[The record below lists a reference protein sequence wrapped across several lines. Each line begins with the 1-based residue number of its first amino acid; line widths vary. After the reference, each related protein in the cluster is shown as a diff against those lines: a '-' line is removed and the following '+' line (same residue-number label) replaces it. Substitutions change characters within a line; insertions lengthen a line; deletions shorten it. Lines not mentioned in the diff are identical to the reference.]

1 MKYSTSTYLKNITKY
16 KLYLYKNNNNV
27 LIIKK
32 VINIAEPF
40 YLIEFGKKIKLL
52 DNDYYIVEVVP
63 LNSFYIC
70 RIFLDNN
77 FNIIEEY
84 YTVTKDNQIID
95 GIPAY
100 NDLVL
105 SYVKIL
111 DKEKIYHEEVLQNG
125 SNEYL
130 KEAIEKI
137 KKNCYNINRYYDTI
151 NIIIKSK
158 REGNN
163 I

>member
-16 KLYLYKNNNNV
+16 KLYLYKNNNDV

-32 VINIAEPF
+32 IINIIEPF
-40 YLIEFGKKIKLL
+40 YLIEFSKKIKLL
-52 DNDYYIVEVVP
+52 DSDYYIVEVVP
-63 LNSFYIC
+63 LNGFYIC
-70 RIFLDNN
+70 RLFLDNN

-100 NDLVL
+100 EDLVI
-105 SYVKIL
+105 SYVKVL
-111 DKEKIYHEEVLQNG
+111 DKEKIYHEEVLQND

-137 KKNCYNINRYYDTI
+137 KKLNLNKNDL
-151 NIIIKSK
+151 IKK
-158 REGNN
+158 IKEVVK
-163 I
+163 

>member
-137 KKNCYNINRYYDTI
+137 KKINLSKNDL
-151 NIIIKSK
+151 IKK
-158 REGNN
+158 
-163 I
+163 IKKVVK

>member
-16 KLYLYKNNNNV
+16 KLYLYKNNNDV

-32 VINIAEPF
+32 IINIIEPF
-40 YLIEFGKKIKLL
+40 CLIEFSKKIKLL

-63 LNSFYIC
+63 LNGFYIC

-84 YTVTKDNQIID
+84 YTVTKDNKIID
-95 GIPAY
+95 GIPVY

-105 SYVKIL
+105 SYVKVL
-111 DKEKIYHEEVLQNG
+111 DKEKIYHEEVLQND

-137 KKNCYNINRYYDTI
+137 KKLNLNKNDL
-151 NIIIKSK
+151 IKK
-158 REGNN
+158 IKEVVK
-163 I
+163 

>member
-16 KLYLYKNNNNV
+16 KLYLYKNNNDV

-32 VINIAEPF
+32 IINIIEPF
-40 YLIEFGKKIKLL
+40 YLIEFSKKIKLL
-52 DNDYYIVEVVP
+52 DSDYYIVEVVP
-63 LNSFYIC
+63 LNGFYIC
-70 RIFLDNN
+70 RLFLDNN

-100 NDLVL
+100 EDLVI
-105 SYVKIL
+105 SYVKVL

-137 KKNCYNINRYYDTI
+137 KKLNLNKNDL
-151 NIIIKSK
+151 IKK
-158 REGNN
+158 IKEVVK
-163 I
+163 

>member
-16 KLYLYKNNNNV
+16 KLYLYKNNNDV

-32 VINIAEPF
+32 IINIIEPF
-40 YLIEFGKKIKLL
+40 YLIEFSKKIKLL
-52 DNDYYIVEVVP
+52 DSDYYIVEVVP
-63 LNSFYIC
+63 LNGFYIC
-70 RIFLDNN
+70 RLFLDNN

-100 NDLVL
+100 EDLVI
-105 SYVKIL
+105 SYVKVL

-137 KKNCYNINRYYDTI
+137 KKLNLNKNDL
-151 NIIIKSK
+151 IKK
-158 REGNN
+158 IKEVVKQ
-163 I
+163 

>member
-16 KLYLYKNNNNV
+16 KLYLYNNNNDA

-32 VINIAEPF
+32 IINIIEPF

-52 DNDYYIVEVVP
+52 DNNYYIVEVVP

-70 RIFLDNN
+70 RLFLDNN

-84 YTVTKDNQIID
+84 YTVTKGNQIID

-100 NDLVL
+100 EDLVI
-105 SYVKIL
+105 SYVKVL

-137 KKNCYNINRYYDTI
+137 KKLNLNKNDL
-151 NIIIKSK
+151 IKK
-158 REGNN
+158 IKEVVK
-163 I
+163 

>member
-16 KLYLYKNNNNV
+16 KLYLYKNNNDV

-32 VINIAEPF
+32 IINIIEPF
-40 YLIEFGKKIKLL
+40 YLIEFSKKIKLL

-63 LNSFYIC
+63 LNGFYIC

-84 YTVTKDNQIID
+84 YTVTKDNKIID
-95 GIPAY
+95 GIPVY

-105 SYVKIL
+105 SYVKVL
-111 DKEKIYHEEVLQNG
+111 DKEKIYHEEFLQND

-137 KKNCYNINRYYDTI
+137 KKLNLNKNDL
-151 NIIIKSK
+151 IKK
-158 REGNN
+158 IKEVVK
-163 I
+163 